1 MLKKTIS
8 LTLSLVMLLALGT
21 TVFATSTTS
30 TSVRNIL
37 DDIIEYSSYDYPTGR
52 WILDHA
58 IVDDGI
64 LTETQYDDAEEI
76 GNYYAELFS
85 DENEPQTRVLPAAV
99 VLVLKAIAAAGGAAL
114 AAEIVSDIYNYGM
127 TVACE
132 NFTGV
137 EMFQDFCRTNGYI

>member
-1 MLKKTIS
+1 MLKKIIS
-8 LTLSLVMLLALGT
+8 LSLALIMVFTLGT
-21 TVFATSTTS
+21 TAFAASTVP
-30 TSVRNIL
+30 TSVDNIL
-37 DDIIEYSSYDYPTGR
+37 EGIIEYSSYNYQTGK
-52 WILDHA
+52 WDLDHA

-64 LTETQYDDAEEI
+64 LTEVQYNDAEEI
-76 GNYYAELFS
+76 GDYYAELFVEEGS
-85 DENEPQTRVLPAAV
+85 QSRALPAAV

-137 EMFQDFCRTNGYI
+137 ALFQDFCETNGYI

>member
-1 MLKKTIS
+1 MLKKIIS
-8 LTLSLVMLLALGT
+8 LSLALVMVFTLGT
-21 TVFATSTTS
+21 TAFAASVVP
-30 TSVRNIL
+30 TSVHNIL
-37 DDIIEYSSYDYPTGR
+37 EDIIEYSSYNYQTGK
-52 WILDHA
+52 WDLDHA

-64 LTETQYDDAEEI
+64 LTEAQYNDAEEI
-76 GNYYAELFS
+76 GDYYAELFVK
-85 DENEPQTRVLPAAV
+85 EEGPQSRALPAAV

-137 EMFQDFCRTNGYI
+137 ALFQDFCETNGYI